1 MVIVWC
7 RYMVTGAGQTGQQDE
22 QSPPETT
29 SWLVVILNRR
39 ALIGLIVLVALMT
52 GIAPGEVVAL
62 AKEIVN
68 LL

>member
-7 RYMVTGAGQTGQQDE
+7 RYMATGAGQTGQQDATSV
-22 QSPPETT
+22 QETT

-52 GIAPGEVVAL
+52 KNAAVSEVAL
-62 AKEIVN
+62 R
-68 LL
+68 LLMLN

>member
-22 QSPPETT
+22 QSPQETT

-52 GIAPGEVVAL
+52 KNAAVSEVAL
-62 AKEIVN
+62 K
-68 LL
+68 LLMLS